1 MHSSKRLWR
10 PCASRWG
17 CEVPTLLLRLAG
29 PMQSW
34 GTKSRFDERDSDLIP
49 SKSGVIGLLCA
60 AMGIDR
66 EERESVL
73 HLAALRMG
81 VRIDQPGVLRY
92 DYQTAQD
99 VIAADESKIHSTT
112 ISRRYYLSDAMFL
125 VGLEGDN
132 KELLARAHQALKSPV
147 WPLYLGR
154 KGYLPSPGVYL
165 DDGLCDE
172 PLLDALTYPLLGREW
187 PRNEQGNPLE
197 AQRLQVWLESSDGS
211 GSLRMDQPLGSF
223 AERRFGA
230 RYVVAEAV
238 EVAYVPEQTP
248 A

>member
-1 MHSSKRLWR
+1 M
-10 PCASRWG
+10 
-17 CEVPTLLLRLAG
+17 PTLLLRLAG

-34 GTKSRFDERDSDLIP
+34 GTKSRFDERDTDLTP

-66 EERESVL
+66 EERAPVL
-73 HLAALRMG
+73 ELARLRMG

-92 DYQTAQD
+92 DYQTAQN
-99 VIAADESKIHSTT
+99 VIAADESKVHPTT
-112 ISRRYYLSDAMFL
+112 TSRRYYLADAVFL
-125 VGLEGDN
+125 VGLEGEDQR
-132 KELLARAHQALKSPV
+132 LLERAHRALKNPF
-147 WPLYLGR
+147 WPLFLGR

-165 DDGLCDE
+165 EDGLREE
-172 PLLDALTYPLLGREW
+172 PLQEALKYRYLGRDW
-187 PRNEQGNPLE
+187 PKDEEGKDCESVRCLVMLE
-197 AQRLQVWLESSDGS
+197 NRGSSE

-230 RYVVAEAV
+230 RFVVPHWV
-238 EVAYVPEQTP
+238 EVKRVPEPTP